1 MAFER
6 RRSPRERR
14 LNSDLRALQELSN
27 ESSIL
32 DFEGRGNPPEQYR
45 IFFHGKGLWRVPDST
60 DVLLRDYHEV
70 TITLTSA
77 YPRMIPELA
86 WQTPIFHPN
95 ISASG
100 VVCLGGYGTH
110 WVPSLMIDELCNMLW
125 DMIRYRNFDIE
136 SPYNREAAVWT
147 KNQTMYGFPVDDR
160 PLRNLVSVE
169 RADSLIELDESHLL
183 DQSAPK
189 PPAPLSS
196 PAPPA
201 RPQPPGV
208 QPAWNPGMAPL
219 PGNPYPASPNS
230 QSPVYPT
237 PPSADESEVQFL
249 DPTDSPAPPNEE
261 SGDNDIMFIE

>member
-14 LNSDLRALQELSN
+14 LNSDLRALQELSK

-32 DFEGRGNPPEQYR
+32 DYEGRGNPPEQYR

-60 DVLLRDYHEV
+60 DVMLRDYHEV

-125 DMIRYRNFDIE
+125 DMIRYKNFDIE

-147 KNQTMYGFPVDDR
+147 KNQTMFTFPVDER
-160 PLRNLVSVE
+160 PLRNLVNVVREDASIDLDDSHGLE
-169 RADSLIELDESHLL
+169 KKRAGFQTPQPNHPQPTWPATSSDLNNPSLI
-183 DQSAPK
+183 
-189 PPAPLSS
+189 PPT
-196 PAPPA
+196 
-201 RPQPPGV
+201 
-208 QPAWNPGMAPL
+208 
-219 PGNPYPASPNS
+219 
-230 QSPVYPT
+230 SPVQHSQPLAN
-237 PPSADESEVQFL
+237 PAQPSVNESEVHFL
-249 DPTDSPAPPNEE
+249 DATDPPKRSDPEPE
-261 SGDNDIMFIE
+261 SDNDIMFIE

>member
-14 LNSDLRALQELSN
+14 LNSDFRALQELSK

-32 DFEGRGNPPEQYR
+32 DFQGSGSPPEQYR
-45 IFFHGKGLWRVPDST
+45 ISFHGKGLFRVPDST
-60 DVLLRDYHEV
+60 DVMLRDYHEV

-110 WVPSLMIDELCNMLW
+110 WVPSLMIDELCKMLW

-147 KNQTMYGFPVDDR
+147 KNQTLYTLPVDDR
-160 PLRNLVSVE
+160 PLRNIVNVVRE
-169 RADSLIELDESHLL
+169 DAKTEGADSRRLESRRAELQRQPTRPGPPSNLGGPSSIPPISPIQSSH
-183 DQSAPK
+183 
-189 PPAPLSS
+189 S
-196 PAPPA
+196 PA
-201 RPQPPGV
+201 
-208 QPAWNPGMAPL
+208 NPDH
-219 PGNPYPASPNS
+219 NRIN
-230 QSPVYPT
+230 
-237 PPSADESEVQFL
+237 ESEVHFL
-249 DPTDSPAPPNEE
+249 DPTYPPKRPNGELDN
-261 SGDNDIMFIE
+261 DNDIMFIE

>member
-14 LNSDLRALQELSN
+14 LNSDFRALQELSK

-32 DFEGRGNPPEQYR
+32 DFQGSGSPPEQYR
-45 IFFHGKGLWRVPDST
+45 ISFHGKGLFRVPDST
-60 DVLLRDYHEV
+60 DVMLRDYHEV

-110 WVPSLMIDELCNMLW
+110 WVPSLMIDELCKMLW

-147 KNQTMYGFPVDDR
+147 KNQTLYTLPVDDR
-160 PLRNLVSVE
+160 PLRNIVNDRTGRRDDRGS
-169 RADSLIELDESHLL
+169 RFPATRESK
-183 DQSAPK
+183 SRIA
-189 PPAPLSS
+189 A
-196 PAPPA
+196 ATNAA
-201 RPQPPGV
+201 RPPFKFRR
-208 QPAWNPGMAPL
+208 AIFDTAYFANTEFTFTC
-219 PGNPYPASPNS
+219 
-230 QSPVYPT
+230 QS
-237 PPSADESEVQFL
+237 
-249 DPTDSPAPPNEE
+249 
-261 SGDNDIMFIE
+261 